1 MEILLKHKLLHLLP
15 LLKMLTSFQEF
26 HISVNEH
33 LFKLAHES
41 MTPDDPML
49 TRNYKPHESSQ
60 TSLLTLK
67 EPNIPWL
74 VFKGGIDV
82 VRNPPPVTGR

>member
-1 MEILLKHKLLHLLP
+1 
-15 LLKMLTSFQEF
+15 MLTSFQEF
-26 HISVNEH
+26 HNCVLMNILH
-33 LFKLAHES
+33 LFKLAYKS
-41 MTPDDPML
+41 VIPDDPML
-49 TRNYKPHESSQ
+49 TRNYKPHKSSR
-60 TSLLTLK
+60 TSLPTLK